1 MLKIMSKCIINVLL
15 QIEKLSPA
23 ARTAYDQLN
32 VLKKQ
37 EHDIT
42 AKLSHNVLEELKTLD
57 KK

>member
-1 MLKIMSKCIINVLL
+1 VLL